1 MAYWMNTTFPISS
14 RRALYPEAQLLV
26 DDLLLHRRQGKLS
39 IQHSAS
45 TAVMKHDLG
54 LQHRQRHA
62 DFKEK
67 FVPGTKMP
75 SQIPTCLPTPHFLIF
90 CGLTGFATLC
100 LYMPLVFFDIT
111 PRIMSF
117 ETMVI
122 NLFLSAVVCQE
133 CLPLTSPWHGGN
145 SYRSSGES
153 SNFPQVCH
161 CLRNPS
167 QSILARSK
175 QLFFLSNMD
184 VLFFGMMEISLLGSW
199 RCL

>member
-1 MAYWMNTTFPISS
+1 MILVFNTGRDTQTSKRNLCREQKCHPKFQP
-14 RRALYPEAQLLV
+14 V
-26 DDLLLHRRQGKLS
+26 F
-39 IQHSAS
+39 
-45 TAVMKHDLG
+45 
-54 LQHRQRHA
+54 QR
-62 DFKEK
+62 
-67 FVPGTKMP
+67 
-75 SQIPTCLPTPHFLIF
+75 LIF
-90 CGLTGFATLC
+90 YGLTGFATLC

-111 PRIMSF
+111 PTIMSF